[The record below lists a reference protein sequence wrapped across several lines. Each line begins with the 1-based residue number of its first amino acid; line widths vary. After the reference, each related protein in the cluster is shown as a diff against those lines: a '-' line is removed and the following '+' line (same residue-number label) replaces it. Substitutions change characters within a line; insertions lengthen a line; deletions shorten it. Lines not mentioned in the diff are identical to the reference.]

1 MLFHSTRGKDS
12 NKDFASILMQGLADD
27 GGLFM
32 PDHWPQVDL
41 DEIKSKTSFV
51 DIAKCIVPLFTASS
65 FSRDE
70 TIRILESTWHDFEH
84 QDLIGIKNF
93 HSVSILE
100 LFHGPTAAFKDFG
113 LQLAAAFFNKVLES
127 ENKTA
132 IVLGATSGDTGSAA
146 IDACKNYGRIKSF
159 IMLPNGNMSEV
170 QRRQM
175 STIKASNVFALR
187 INGTFDDCQDLVKH
201 AFKKRDFLNNNQ
213 YLLAVNSINWTRIVG
228 QICYYFYAYNQLHQK
243 TNLNFSIPTG
253 NFGNVFACYSAYKM
267 GLPIKKISVAVNEN
281 DILHRFFSD
290 NNYSKQFVHETISPS
305 MDISVA
311 SNFERLVYDLFLNRD
326 SAKCFKMFDNFPVNP
341 IELDP
346 ITWQKK
352 DHLFS
357 SSKVND
363 LDTKKIIQETH
374 RSFNYILDPHTA
386 VAAVEAFDKSDE
398 NNHYV
403 VLSTAHPAKFPK
415 IYEELDIE
423 INSLPFALRD
433 LFKKRS
439 IFIHL
444 MRITIK
450 LLTLLIVIT
459 NFLIYE
465 YSKDT

>member
-12 NKDFASILMQGLADD
+12 DKDFASILMQGLADD

-32 PDHWPQVDL
+32 PNHWPQVDL

-51 DIAKCIVPLFTASS
+51 DIAKCIVPLFTSSS

-70 TIRILESTWHDFEH
+70 TLSIVESTWHDFEH
-84 QDLIGIKNF
+84 QDLIGIKDFN
-93 HSVSILE
+93 SVSILE

-146 IDACKNYGRIKSF
+146 IDACKGYDRIKSF

-175 STIKASNVFALR
+175 STIKAANVFALR
-187 INGTFDDCQDLVKH
+187 INGTFDDCQDLVKL
-201 AFKKRDFLNNNQ
+201 AFKKRDFLKTDQ

-228 QICYYFYAYNQLHQK
+228 QICYYFYAYNQLHK
-243 TNLNFSIPTG
+243 KGNLNFSIPTG
-253 NFGNVFACYSAYKM
+253 NFGNVFACYSAHKM
-267 GLPIKKISVAVNEN
+267 GLPINKISVAVNDN
-281 DILHRFFSD
+281 DILHRFFSSND
-290 NNYSKQFVHETISPS
+290 YSKKLVHETISPS

-311 SNFERLVYDLFLNRD
+311 SNFERLVYDLFLDRD
-326 SAKCFKMFDNFPVNP
+326 SNKCSKMFDNFPANP

-346 ITWQKK
+346 ATWQKK
-352 DHLFS
+352 DRLFS

-374 RSFNYILDPHTA
+374 QLFDYILDPHTA
-386 VAAVEAFDKSDE
+386 VAAIEAFNKSDE

-415 IYEELDIE
+415 VYEELNIQ
-423 INSLPFALRD
+423 IKSLPVALKG
-433 LFKKRS
+433 LFKKEEFLHS
-439 IFIHL
+439 FDADYNQIVSFINH
-444 MRITIK
+444 
-450 LLTLLIVIT
+450 
-459 NFLIYE
+459 NN
-465 YSKDT
+465 

>member
-1 MLFHSTRGKDS
+1 MLFHSTRGKDP

-32 PDHWPQVDL
+32 PDYWPQVDL

-51 DIAKCIVPLFTASS
+51 DIAKCIVPLFTSSS
-65 FSRDE
+65 FSYDE
-70 TIRILESTWHDFEH
+70 TIAIVESTWHNFEH
-84 QDLIGIKNF
+84 QDLIGIRDFN
-93 HSVSILE
+93 SVSILE

-146 IDACKNYGRIKSF
+146 IDACKNYDRIKSF

-187 INGTFDDCQDLVKH
+187 INGTFDDCQDLVKL
-201 AFKKRDFLNNNQ
+201 AFKKRDFLNSNQ
-213 YLLAVNSINWTRIVG
+213 YLLAVNSINWTRIIG
-228 QICYYFYAYNQLHQK
+228 QICYYFYAYNRLHEK
-243 TNLNFSIPTG
+243 SNLNFSIPTG
-253 NFGNVFACYSAYKM
+253 NFGNVFACYSAHKM
-267 GLPIKKISVAVNEN
+267 GLPINKISVAVNEN
-281 DILHRFFSD
+281 DILYRFFSN
-290 NNYSKQFVHETISPS
+290 NNYSKQAVHETISPS

-326 SAKCFKMFDNFPVNP
+326 SVKCFKMFDNFPASP

-357 SSKVND
+357 SSKIND

-374 RSFNYILDPHTA
+374 RLFDYILDPHTA
-386 VAAVEAFDKSDE
+386 VAAVEAFNKSDE

-415 IYEELDIE
+415 VYEELDIE

-433 LFKKRS
+433 LFKKEEYLHS
-439 IFIHL
+439 FDADYNQIVNFIN
-444 MRITIK
+444 R
-450 LLTLLIVIT
+450 
-459 NFLIYE
+459 NN
-465 YSKDT
+465 

>member
-1 MLFHSTRGKDS
+1 MLFHSTRGKDP

-32 PDHWPQVDL
+32 PDYWPQVDL

-51 DIAKCIVPLFTASS
+51 DIAKCIVPLFTSSS
-65 FSRDE
+65 FSYDE
-70 TIRILESTWHDFEH
+70 TIAIVESTWHNFEH
-84 QDLIGIKNF
+84 QDLIGIRDFN
-93 HSVSILE
+93 SVSILE

-146 IDACKNYGRIKSF
+146 IDACKNYDRIKSF

-187 INGTFDDCQDLVKH
+187 INGTFDDCQDLVKL
-201 AFKKRDFLNNNQ
+201 AFKKRDFLNSNQ
-213 YLLAVNSINWTRIVG
+213 YLLAVNSINWTRIIG
-228 QICYYFYAYNQLHQK
+228 QICYYFYAYNRLYAK
-243 TNLNFSIPTG
+243 SNLNFSIPTG
-253 NFGNVFACYSAYKM
+253 NFGNVFACYSAHKM
-267 GLPIKKISVAVNEN
+267 GLPINKISVAVNEN
-281 DILHRFFSD
+281 DILYRFFSN
-290 NNYSKQFVHETISPS
+290 NNYSKQAVHETISPS

-326 SAKCFKMFDNFPVNP
+326 SVKCFKMFDNFPASP

-374 RSFNYILDPHTA
+374 RLFDYILDPHTA
-386 VAAVEAFDKSDE
+386 VAAVEAFNKSDE

-415 IYEELDIE
+415 VYEELDIE

-433 LFKKRS
+433 LFKKEEYLHS
-439 IFIHL
+439 FDADYNQIVNFIN
-444 MRITIK
+444 R
-450 LLTLLIVIT
+450 
-459 NFLIYE
+459 NN
-465 YSKDT
+465 

>member
-1 MLFHSTRGKDS
+1 MLFHSTRGKDTD
-12 NKDFASILMQGLADD
+12 KDFASILMQGLADD

-51 DIAKCIVPLFTASS
+51 DIAKCIVPLFTSSS
-65 FSRDE
+65 FSHEE
-70 TIRILESTWHDFEH
+70 TTSMVESTWHDFEH
-84 QDLIGIKNF
+84 QDLIGIKEFN
-93 HSVSILE
+93 SVSILE

-159 IMLPNGNMSEV
+159 ILLPNGNMSEV

-187 INGTFDDCQDLVKH
+187 IDGTFDDCQDLVKL
-201 AFKKRDFLNNNQ
+201 AFKKRDFLNNDQ
-213 YLLAVNSINWTRIVG
+213 YLLAVNSINWTRIIG
-228 QICYYFYAYNQLHQK
+228 QICYYFYAFNQLHQK
-243 TNLNFSIPTG
+243 SNLNFSIPTG
-253 NFGNVFACYSAYKM
+253 NFGNVFACYSAHKM
-267 GLPIKKISVAVNEN
+267 GLPINNISVAVNEN

-311 SNFERLVYDLFLNRD
+311 SNFERLVYDLFLDRD
-326 SAKCFKMFDNFPVNP
+326 SARCSKMFDNFPTNP
-341 IELDP
+341 IELDS

-363 LDTKKIIQETH
+363 LDTKKIIQETYKL
-374 RSFNYILDPHTA
+374 FNYILDPHTA
-386 VAAVEAFDKSDE
+386 VAAVEAFNKSNQND
-398 NNHYV
+398 HYV
-403 VLSTAHPAKFPK
+403 VLSTAHPAKFPQV
-415 IYEELDIE
+415 YEELNIE
-423 INSLPFALRD
+423 INSLPLALKG
-433 LFKKRS
+433 LFEKEEHLHTLDADYNQ
-439 IFIHL
+439 IVNFIN
-444 MRITIK
+444 R
-450 LLTLLIVIT
+450 
-459 NFLIYE
+459 NN
-465 YSKDT
+465 

>member
-374 RSFNYILDPHTA
+374 RLFDYILDPHTA
-386 VAAVEAFDKSDE
+386 VAAVEAFNKSDE

-433 LFKKRS
+433 LFKKEEYLHS
-439 IFIHL
+439 FDADYNQIANFIN
-444 MRITIK
+444 R
-450 LLTLLIVIT
+450 
-459 NFLIYE
+459 NN
-465 YSKDT
+465 

>member
-32 PDHWPQVDL
+32 PDYWPQVDL

-51 DIAKCIVPLFTASS
+51 DIAKCIVPLFTSSS
-65 FSRDE
+65 FSYDE
-70 TIRILESTWHDFEH
+70 TIAIVESTWHNFEH
-84 QDLIGIKNF
+84 QDLIGIRDFN
-93 HSVSILE
+93 SVSILE

-146 IDACKNYGRIKSF
+146 IDACKNYDRIKSF

-187 INGTFDDCQDLVKH
+187 INGTFDDCQDLVKL

-213 YLLAVNSINWTRIVG
+213 YLLAVNSINWTRIIG
-228 QICYYFYAYNQLHQK
+228 QICYYFYAYNRLHK
-243 TNLNFSIPTG
+243 KSNLNFSIPTG
-253 NFGNVFACYSAYKM
+253 NFGNVFACYSAHKM
-267 GLPIKKISVAVNEN
+267 GLPINKISVAVNEN
-281 DILHRFFSD
+281 DILYRFFSA
-290 NNYSKQFVHETISPS
+290 NNYSKQAVHETISPS

-326 SAKCFKMFDNFPVNP
+326 SAKCFKMFDNFPANP

-374 RSFNYILDPHTA
+374 RLFDYILDPHTA

-415 IYEELDIE
+415 VYEELDIE

-433 LFKKRS
+433 LFKKEEHLHS
-439 IFIHL
+439 FDADYNQIINFIN
-444 MRITIK
+444 R
-450 LLTLLIVIT
+450 
-459 NFLIYE
+459 NN
-465 YSKDT
+465 

>member
-93 HSVSILE
+93 NSVSILE

-374 RSFNYILDPHTA
+374 RLFDYILDPHTA
-386 VAAVEAFDKSDE
+386 VAAVEAFNKSDE

-415 IYEELDIE
+415 VYEELDIE

-433 LFKKRS
+433 LFKKEEHLYS
-439 IFIHL
+439 FDADYNQIINFIN
-444 MRITIK
+444 R
-450 LLTLLIVIT
+450 
-459 NFLIYE
+459 NN
-465 YSKDT
+465 

>member
-51 DIAKCIVPLFTASS
+51 DIAKCIVPLYTSSS

-93 HSVSILE
+93 NSVSILE

-326 SAKCFKMFDNFPVNP
+326 SAKCFKMFDNFPANP

-363 LDTKKIIQETH
+363 LDTKKIIQETY

-398 NNHYV
+398 NNNYV

-433 LFKKRS
+433 LFKKEEYLHS
-439 IFIHL
+439 FDADYNQIANFIN
-444 MRITIK
+444 R
-450 LLTLLIVIT
+450 
-459 NFLIYE
+459 NN
-465 YSKDT
+465 

>member
-1 MLFHSTRGKDS
+1 MLFHSTRGKDP

-32 PDHWPQVDL
+32 PDYWPQVDL

-51 DIAKCIVPLFTASS
+51 DIAKCIVPLFTSSS
-65 FSRDE
+65 FSYDE
-70 TIRILESTWHDFEH
+70 TIAIVESTWHNFEH
-84 QDLIGIKNF
+84 QDLIGIRDFN
-93 HSVSILE
+93 SVSILE

-146 IDACKNYGRIKSF
+146 IDACKNYDRIKSF

-187 INGTFDDCQDLVKH
+187 INGTFDDCQDLVKL

-213 YLLAVNSINWTRIVG
+213 YLLAVNSINWTRIIG
-228 QICYYFYAYNQLHQK
+228 QICYYFYAYNRLHK
-243 TNLNFSIPTG
+243 KSNLNFSIPTG
-253 NFGNVFACYSAYKM
+253 NFGNVFACYSAHKM
-267 GLPIKKISVAVNEN
+267 GLPINKISVAVNEN
-281 DILHRFFSD
+281 DILYRFFSA
-290 NNYSKQFVHETISPS
+290 NNYSKQAVHETISPS

-311 SNFERLVYDLFLNRD
+311 SNFERLVYDLFLDRD
-326 SAKCFKMFDNFPVNP
+326 SNKCSKMFDNFPANP

-346 ITWQKK
+346 VTWQKK
-352 DHLFS
+352 DRLFS

-374 RSFNYILDPHTA
+374 QLFDYILDPHTA
-386 VAAVEAFDKSDE
+386 VAAVEAFNKSDQ

-403 VLSTAHPAKFPK
+403 VLSTAHPAKFPSV
-415 IYEELDIE
+415 YEELNIQ
-423 INSLPFALRD
+423 IKSLPSALRG
-433 LFKKRS
+433 LFKKDEFLHS
-439 IFIHL
+439 FDADYSQIVSFIHH
-444 MRITIK
+444 
-450 LLTLLIVIT
+450 
-459 NFLIYE
+459 NN
-465 YSKDT
+465 

>member
-1 MLFHSTRGKDS
+1 MLFHSTRGKDP

-32 PDHWPQVDL
+32 PDYWPQVDL

-51 DIAKCIVPLFTASS
+51 DIAKCIVPLFTSSS
-65 FSRDE
+65 FSHEE
-70 TIRILESTWHDFEH
+70 TTSMVESTWHDFEH
-84 QDLIGIKNF
+84 QDLIGIKEFN
-93 HSVSILE
+93 SVSILE

-159 IMLPNGNMSEV
+159 ILLPNGNMSEV

-187 INGTFDDCQDLVKH
+187 IDGTFDDCQDLVKL
-201 AFKKRDFLNNNQ
+201 AFKKRDFLNNDQ
-213 YLLAVNSINWTRIVG
+213 YLLAVNSINWTRIIG
-228 QICYYFYAYNQLHQK
+228 QICYYFYAFNQLHQK
-243 TNLNFSIPTG
+243 SNLNFSIPTG
-253 NFGNVFACYSAYKM
+253 NFGNVFACYSAHKM
-267 GLPIKKISVAVNEN
+267 GLPINKISVAVNEN

-311 SNFERLVYDLFLNRD
+311 SNFERLVYDLFLDRD
-326 SAKCFKMFDNFPVNP
+326 SARCSKMFDNFPTNP
-341 IELDP
+341 IELDS

-363 LDTKKIIQETH
+363 LDTKKIIQETYKL
-374 RSFNYILDPHTA
+374 FNYILDPHTA
-386 VAAVEAFDKSDE
+386 VAAVEAFNKSDE

-403 VLSTAHPAKFPK
+403 VLSTAHPAKFPQV
-415 IYEELDIE
+415 YEELDIE

-433 LFKKRS
+433 LFKKEEYLHS
-439 IFIHL
+439 FDADYNQIVNFIN
-444 MRITIK
+444 R
-450 LLTLLIVIT
+450 
-459 NFLIYE
+459 NN
-465 YSKDT
+465 

>member
-1 MLFHSTRGKDS
+1 MLFHSSRGKDPD
-12 NKDFASILMQGLADD
+12 KDFASILMQGLADD

-51 DIAKCIVPLFTASS
+51 DIAKCIVPLFTSSS

-70 TIRILESTWHDFEH
+70 TISIVESTWHDFEH
-84 QDLIGIKNF
+84 QDLIGIKDFN
-93 HSVSILE
+93 SVSILE

-113 LQLAAAFFNKVLES
+113 LQLAAAFFNQVLEA

-187 INGTFDDCQDLVKH
+187 INGTFDDCQDLVKL
-201 AFKKRDFLNNNQ
+201 AFKKRDFLNNDQ
-213 YLLAVNSINWTRIVG
+213 YLLAVNSINWTRIIG

-243 TNLNFSIPTG
+243 SNLNFSIPTG
-253 NFGNVFACYSAYKM
+253 NFGNVFACYSAHKM
-267 GLPIKKISVAVNEN
+267 GLPINKISVAVNEN

-311 SNFERLVYDLFLNRD
+311 SNFERLVYDLFLDRD
-326 SAKCFKMFDNFPVNP
+326 SNKCSKMFDNFPANP

-346 ITWQKK
+346 ATWQKK
-352 DHLFS
+352 DRLFS

-374 RSFNYILDPHTA
+374 QLFDYILDPHTA
-386 VAAVEAFDKSDE
+386 VAAIEAFNKSDE

-415 IYEELDIE
+415 VYEELNIQ
-423 INSLPFALRD
+423 IKSLPVALKG
-433 LFKKRS
+433 LSKKEEFLHS
-439 IFIHL
+439 FDADYNQIVSFINH
-444 MRITIK
+444 
-450 LLTLLIVIT
+450 
-459 NFLIYE
+459 NN
-465 YSKDT
+465 

>member
-1 MLFHSTRGKDS
+1 MLFHSTRGKDTD
-12 NKDFASILMQGLADD
+12 KDFASILMQGLADD

-32 PDHWPQVDL
+32 PDYWPQVDL

-51 DIAKCIVPLFTASS
+51 DIAKCIVPLFTSSS
-65 FSRDE
+65 FSHEE
-70 TIRILESTWHDFEH
+70 TTSMVESTWHDFEH
-84 QDLIGIKNF
+84 QDLIGIKEFN
-93 HSVSILE
+93 SVSILE

-187 INGTFDDCQDLVKH
+187 IDGTFDDCQDLVKL
-201 AFKKRDFLNNNQ
+201 AFKKRDFLNNDQ
-213 YLLAVNSINWTRIVG
+213 YLLAVNSINWTRIIG
-228 QICYYFYAYNQLHQK
+228 QICYYFYAFNQLHQK
-243 TNLNFSIPTG
+243 SNLNFSIPTG
-253 NFGNVFACYSAYKM
+253 NFGNVFACYSAHKM
-267 GLPIKKISVAVNEN
+267 GLPINNISVAVNEN

-311 SNFERLVYDLFLNRD
+311 SNFERLVYDLFLDRD
-326 SAKCFKMFDNFPVNP
+326 SARCSKMFDNFPTNP
-341 IELDP
+341 IELDS

-363 LDTKKIIQETH
+363 LDTKKIIQETYKL
-374 RSFNYILDPHTA
+374 FNYILDPHTA
-386 VAAVEAFDKSDE
+386 VAAVEAFNKSNE

-403 VLSTAHPAKFPK
+403 VLSTAHPAKFPQV
-415 IYEELDIE
+415 YEELDIE

-433 LFKKRS
+433 LFKKEEYLHS
-439 IFIHL
+439 FDADYNQIVNFIN
-444 MRITIK
+444 R
-450 LLTLLIVIT
+450 
-459 NFLIYE
+459 NN
-465 YSKDT
+465 